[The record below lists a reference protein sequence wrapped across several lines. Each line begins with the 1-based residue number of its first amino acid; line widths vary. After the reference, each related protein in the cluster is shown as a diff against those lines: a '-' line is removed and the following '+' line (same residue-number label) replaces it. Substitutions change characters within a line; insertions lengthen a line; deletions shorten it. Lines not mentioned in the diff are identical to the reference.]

1 MSAKITFF
9 SIAALLLFVA
19 SASAQNVE
27 VTAYVGGQINGGYN
41 FSTSLFHR
49 LEVGNSVNYGIIA
62 GYLLGEHGSVE
73 FQWNRSSSDTRAQ
86 PIGPGPSVF
95 LFSLTQN
102 EYMGNYLFH
111 FTDRE
116 AHMRPFLLFGLGAST
131 LNPDVHGVGGSTRFT
146 FSLGGGAKY
155 NLSKHFGLRGQ
166 MKWSPTYLTTTNGG
180 YWCDPFWGGCWLV
193 GNNHY
198 LHEFDITGGITAR
211 F

>member
-1 MSAKITFF
+1 MGVKTGFL
-9 SIAALLLFVA
+9 SIAAFLLFIA

-49 LEVGNSVNYGIIA
+49 LEVGNSVNYGIMA

-86 PIGPGPSVF
+86 PIGPGPSIF
-95 LFSLTQN
+95 LFSLTQDQ
-102 EYMGNYLFH
+102 YMGNYLFH

-131 LNPDVHGVGGSTRFT
+131 LDPNVRGVGGSTRFT
-146 FSLGGGAKY
+146 FSLAEAR
-155 NLSKHFGLRGQ
+155 S
-166 MKWSPTYLTTTNGG
+166 TT
-180 YWCDPFWGGCWLV
+180 
-193 GNNHY
+193 
-198 LHEFDITGGITAR
+198 
-211 F
+211 